1 MATGPQQYQAAGQ
14 LLMMARDARTAAR
27 HGDPRR
33 SSGPRNHPLG
43 ARPVEATLALAAAT
57 AVGGLDPDS
66 RAWADVAGTKFSSG

>member
-1 MATGPQQYQAAGQ
+1 MVTGPQQYQAAEQ

-27 HGDPRR
+27 HGDPR
-33 SSGPRNHPLG
+33 HHE
-43 ARPVEATLALAAAT
+43 ARVTTLLATAQVEAALALAAAT

>member
-1 MATGPQQYQAAGQ
+1 
-14 LLMMARDARTAAR
+14 MARDARTAAR

-57 AVGGLDPDS
+57 AVDGLDPDS